1 MGSTRLY
8 NLIENPPKSP
18 FVKGGLSK
26 GFLQL
31 SPSDEGGVGGIY
43 IRDTVNKNWH
53 LIPGS

>member
-8 NLIENPPKSP
+8 NLIENPLKSP

-26 GFLQL
+26 GFRQL
-31 SPSDEGGVGGIY
+31 PPFDKGGVGGIY

-53 LIPGS
+53 LIPGP